1 MKTTNCEV
9 KLIALLSE
17 AIDVIRNNDG
27 EEDAYYIGQEME
39 KIIQTITLKK
49 MKNDDYKEQNKG

>member
-17 AIDVIRNNDG
+17 AIDVIQNYG
-27 EEDAYYIGQEME
+27 GQEDADYIGQEMD
-39 KIIQTITLKK
+39 KIIQTINLKK
-49 MKNDDYKEQNKG
+49 MKNEDYKEQNKG